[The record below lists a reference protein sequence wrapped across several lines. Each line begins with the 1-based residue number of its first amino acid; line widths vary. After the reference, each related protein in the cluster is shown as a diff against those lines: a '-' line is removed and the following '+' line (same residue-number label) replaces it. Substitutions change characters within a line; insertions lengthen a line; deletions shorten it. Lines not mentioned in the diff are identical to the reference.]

1 MATISELVVKITG
14 DSSGLESSLNKA
26 TTSVDN
32 FAGQASKLGA
42 ALGAAGL
49 AMALDKV
56 VDIAAE
62 MVDAF
67 SEAEQ
72 SQLKFNAA
80 VGASNTITA
89 EGKARLESLAE
100 SFAALAGEDDDA
112 VLGMEAM
119 LAATGRTTEEI
130 EKMLPAALGLANATG
145 TDLDAALTQLNQTFS
160 GTAGRLGRTTPELN
174 ALTKEELENGAA
186 IDVMLGKYGDLS
198 TALEGSAKTSM
209 ANFNTQ
215 VGNLKES
222 FGETINSGLQP
233 FRDGMTEV
241 IKVIVNNKPLMVGAL
256 TAISV
261 AIVGIGT
268 AVTVSVLP
276 ALAALA
282 ATFSPAA
289 PIMVGIAAVAVAIGG
304 VVAAVENLKDKNDKA
319 TKDLLQTSGS
329 VQDSAQRRASAEKEV
344 GAAAAAAA
352 KTASDA
358 WAEAEKKI
366 IEGRKDATK
375 AYTDSLA
382 EIDTRVQLGLM
393 TEQEA
398 AEAKYKA
405 NRELMDRLISLGYTG
420 AKTSKQI
427 GDQTLRE
434 ALARNE
440 SLYNDTTEGMEKIG
454 KLYAQLAETRSSQ
467 EKKGQDEAVLT
478 TQVLAAEDAARVE
491 TAAAS
496 ATDRT
501 AYEQEYA
508 DAVAGMAKDLKKQ
521 AILNAAALAA
531 EEAALTMSVK
541 KEVTNRTALEYEAY
555 TTVVGYMSNMVD
567 GYSAAAAAK
576 TAAEEAH
583 TVAVQAEVT
592 SQDALIS
599 EQVAAVVGYSE
610 KITDAYAVAAEKK
623 TGFEEG
629 FTQAVATETASQTAL
644 QDEAVQTQIGYAKE
658 LSGANYDAAKESKA
672 AWLAAADDIRQ
683 GQEAAIT
690 PLQRAWGDFSSS
702 MIAKAQDWGKELKKV
717 ADVGIKGVGD
727 AFEGLGDALAS
738 GGDGWAAFEQA
749 AEQSLK
755 RILSM
760 LGDQLAVQAI
770 AAALMGN
777 WAGAGI
783 AAGGAIA
790 AWLAAGASSQFAEFM
805 SWVRGGGSGSSSS
818 STGPAEIDI
827 EPPEYTGGSPDYTPP
842 PPGDRDF
849 VSGRDIDRFASGG
862 VSRGGMAVVGEE
874 GPELVQLPRGAHVF
888 TNEESQQIASGGR
901 NLTVN
906 FYSPAAMDP
915 IEMRR
920 EFERLDRQLAFEG
933 AF

>member
-14 DSSGLESSLNKA
+14 DSSGLQTALSTAESRMEDMGVSGGKL
-26 TTSVDN
+26 
-32 FAGQASKLGA
+32 SKILGA
-42 ALGAAGL
+42 GGL
-49 AMALDKV
+49 AVAFKL
-56 VDIAAE
+56 AA
-62 MVDAF
+62 DAADECIRAF
-67 SEAEQ
+67 AEAEVAE
-72 SQLKFNAA
+72 LRFNAA
-80 VGASNTITA
+80 AEASNRITA
-89 EGKARLESLAE
+89 EGADKLKDFAAQ
-100 SFAALAGEDDDA
+100 FAALAGEDDDA
-112 VLGMEAM
+112 ILGMEAM
-119 LAATGRTTEEI
+119 LIATGRTREEI

-145 TDLDAALTQLNQTFS
+145 TTLEGALTQLNQTFS
-160 GTAGRLGRTTPELN
+160 GTTGRLGRTTPELN
-174 ALTKEELENGAA
+174 KLTKEALANGKAV
-186 IDVMLGKYGDLS
+186 DVMLEKYGELS
-198 TALEGSAKTSM
+198 TALSGSTKTSI
-209 ANFNTQ
+209 ANFNTEF
-215 VGNLKES
+215 GNLKENVGAATEQS
-222 FGETINSGLQP
+222 IRP
-233 FRDGMTEV
+233 FRD
-241 IKVIVNNKPLMVGAL
+241 AL
-256 TAISV
+256 TGLLRQMNDETSGISRFAGGFNSVVEVFKELGLSLIGKGDVLQAVADAISQ
-261 AIVGIGT
+261 
-268 AVTVSVLP
+268 
-276 ALAALA
+276 
-282 ATFSPAA
+282 
-289 PIMVGIAAVAVAIGG
+289 
-304 VVAAVENLKDKNDKA
+304 VEQK
-319 TKDLLQTSGS
+319 TRILLQTYGS

-420 AKTSKQI
+420 AETSKQI
-427 GDQTLRE
+427 GDQALRE

-440 SLYNDTTEGMEKIG
+440 SLYNDTTAGMEKIG

-501 AYEQEYA
+501 AYEQEYVG
-508 DAVAGMAKDLKKQ
+508 AVAGMAKDLKNQ

-541 KEVTNRTALEYEAY
+541 KEVTDRTALEYEAY

-827 EPPEYTGGSPDYTPP
+827 EPPEYTGGSPEYT

-874 GPELVQLPRGAHVF
+874 GPELVSLPRGSRVF
-888 TNEESQQIASGGR
+888 SSPESAAMAGR
-901 NLTVN
+901 SLVVN
-906 FYSPAAMDP
+906 FYSPTALDP

-920 EFERLDRQLAFEG
+920 EFERLDRQLSFEG